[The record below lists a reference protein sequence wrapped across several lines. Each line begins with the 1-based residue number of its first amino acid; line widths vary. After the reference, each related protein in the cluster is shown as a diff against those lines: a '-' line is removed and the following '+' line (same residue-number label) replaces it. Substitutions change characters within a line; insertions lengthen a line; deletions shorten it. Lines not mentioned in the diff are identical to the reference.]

1 MKRNGLLNTKGFIIG
16 AKQYAYITQYAASI
30 YNPSFYKMAP
40 MDDGE
45 PP

>member
-1 MKRNGLLNTKGFIIG
+1 MKKRITGYKKGFILVPSSM
-16 AKQYAYITQYAASI
+16 YAHHAASI